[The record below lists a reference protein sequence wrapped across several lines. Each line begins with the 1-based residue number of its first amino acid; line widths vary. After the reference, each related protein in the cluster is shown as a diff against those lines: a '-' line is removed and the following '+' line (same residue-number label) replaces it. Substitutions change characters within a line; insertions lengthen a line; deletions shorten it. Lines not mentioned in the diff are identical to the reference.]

1 MSIAQGFSMLTDRRT
16 LLVTTAAMGLLTACN
31 QTGPAAASGEDMSLG
46 PADAKVTVIE
56 YASLACHVCLNFH
69 NEIWPKLKANYIDTG
84 KIRFIFREFPTG
96 QPQIAT
102 ASHLLARCMAK
113 APDKYFEAV
122 DMFFGQQEAIL
133 EAAGAGQVRE
143 KLLSVAKTGG
153 LSEEQFTQCIADPGQ
168 IARLNKVAEEGS
180 KKYKIEGTPTIIIN
194 EEVITN
200 TSADPYTYEKIAK
213 AIDAKLAA

>member
-1 MSIAQGFSMLTDRRT
+1 MLTDRRT

-31 QTGPAAASGEDMSLG
+31 QTGTVAASGEDMAIG

-56 YASLACHVCLNFH
+56 YASLACHVCFDFH
-69 NEIWPKLKANYIDTG
+69 EKIWPQLKANYIDTG

-102 ASHLLARCMAK
+102 AEHLLARCMS
-113 APDKYFEAV
+113 PTPETYFEAV
-122 DMFFGQQEAIL
+122 DLFFGQQPAVF

-143 KLLSVAKTGG
+143 KLLSIAKTGG
-153 LSEEQFTQCIADPGQ
+153 LSEEQFTKCIADPAQ
-168 IARLNKVAEEGS
+168 IARLNKVAEEGT

-194 EEVITN
+194 EEVLTN
-200 TSADPYTYEKIAK
+200 TVADPYTYEKIAK